1 MGGLTDDL
9 TIREQ
14 RAMIAD
20 MRAHSEAQQRE
31 IDMLRRLV
39 ATKQQQV
46 DAKDSQITALRAKLE
61 KRELVVAAYKRN
73 ERASS

>member
-9 TIREQ
+9 TIRDQ

-31 IDMLRRLV
+31 IDMLRRTV
-39 ATKQQQV
+39 AAKQQQV
-46 DAKDSQITALRAKLE
+46 EARDSQITALRAKLE
-61 KRELVVAAYKRN
+61 KRELVVAAY
-73 ERASS
+73 EHSGRASS